1 MKRFNPSPS
10 REELNALPVVA
21 PDLPEAMHFMDCPA
35 CGQALDCRKLGDV
48 LHHDQPGH
56 EPIRH
61 GSLGGHPLTFVEPML
76 PTLVDVP
83 PAGDDWLH
91 EVKYDGYR
99 TQIVIDGAA
108 RRAFTRNGHDWSA
121 KYAPLLGAAELLG
134 CRRAIIDGE
143 IIVQDEEGRSDF
155 PALRTAI
162 GRSPE
167 RLVFMAFDLLHLD
180 GRDLRPFAVEQ
191 RRERLEELLGG
202 FDPANPIHFSA
213 DVRGGGVQFFDAV
226 DAMGLE
232 GIVSKKRGTRYASGR
247 AKTWLKTKAWT
258 EAEYLVVGTEATP
271 GEPVSAL
278 LARETEDGL
287 EYAGGAAVTLPA
299 DRRELFYAAAEQLQR
314 DRPPSGMP
322 RSKRARWIEPRL
334 RVRVR
339 HLKGSEKVRHAT
351 VVDVTELAGVR
362 RLSR

>member
-1 MKRFNPSPS
+1 M
-10 REELNALPVVA
+10 
-21 PDLPEAMHFMDCPA
+21 
-35 CGQALDCRKLGDV
+35 
-48 LHHDQPGH
+48 
-56 EPIRH
+56 
-61 GSLGGHPLTFVEPML
+61 
-76 PTLVDVP
+76 
-83 PAGDDWLH
+83 
-91 EVKYDGYR
+91 
-99 TQIVIDGAA
+99 
-108 RRAFTRNGHDWSA
+108 
-121 KYAPLLGAAELLG
+121 GAAELLG
-134 CRRAIIDGE
+134 CRRAIIDGG
-143 IIVQDEEGRSDF
+143 IIVQDEEGRSDL

-180 GRDLRPFAVEQ
+180 GRDLRPLAVQQ

-213 DVRGGGVQFFDAV
+213 DVRGGGAQFFDAV

-247 AKTWLKTKAWT
+247 AKTWLKIKAWT

-287 EYAGGAAVTLPA
+287 EYVGGAAITLPA

-314 DRPPSGMP
+314 DRPPAGMP
-322 RSKRARWIEPRL
+322 RSKRARWIEPRM

-339 HLKGSEKVRHAT
+339 HLKGGEKVRHAT